1 MSSNEQTLKN
11 RIEADSSKATEEI
24 QKSTEVVKDLKDT
37 TSAAAASMSK
47 SFGNISES
55 AKSGGETG

>member
-24 QKSTEVVKDLKDT
+24 QKNTEVVKDLKDT
-37 TSAAAASMSK
+37 TSAAAASILDSRQRITR
-47 SFGNISES
+47 SVI
-55 AKSGGETG
+55 AAA

>member
-11 RIEADSSKATEEI
+11 RIEADSSQATEEI
-24 QKSTEVVKDLKDT
+24 QKNTEVVKDLKDT

-47 SFGNISES
+47 ILWQY
-55 AKSGGETG
+55 K